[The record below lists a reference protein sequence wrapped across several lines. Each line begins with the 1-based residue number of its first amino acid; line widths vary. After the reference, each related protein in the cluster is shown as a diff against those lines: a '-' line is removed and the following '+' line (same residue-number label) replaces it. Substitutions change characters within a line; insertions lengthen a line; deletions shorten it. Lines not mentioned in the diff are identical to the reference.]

1 MIIRQS
7 RKFLRKLFNYEFFAE
22 AQQANASLS
31 NELDI
36 AKMRIIVNGYEI
48 EVTGQRVLI
57 EELRERGL
65 QIPSL
70 CYNSEA
76 IHQASCMVC
85 MVKDVKSGQMI
96 PSCSTVPYEGM
107 DIDTE
112 SEEVV
117 EMRKMGLEL
126 LLSDHR
132 ADCEAPCTIVC
143 PAKIDVAQILF
154 YLDREQIGNAY
165 TLLASA
171 VDVQNLP
178 CTDCKAPCE
187 KACRRGSVDKSV
199 DIRSIIKELSLKE
212 NCEADELA
220 NNVGSGLAQLDEQ
233 KRITAKLMS
242 LQINHNAASPESPT
256 KVFYSKLGR
265 YKDEEKE
272 WLRKNYTQQSH
283 CLHCACE
290 GKNKCLLRKC
300 ASEAEI
306 KSSHYGVSSH
316 QQVKAQIHVKGRLYF
331 EPAKCIRCGLCVYNS
346 QNGFTFMYRGFDM
359 QVVIPDDNK
368 NNVNEEIADLCP
380 TGALFVR
387 QLRDDE

>member
-1 MIIRQS
+1 
-7 RKFLRKLFNYEFFAE
+7 
-22 AQQANASLS
+22 
-31 NELDI
+31 
-36 AKMRIIVNGYEI
+36 MRIIVNGNEI

-65 QIPSL
+65 QIPTL

-76 IHQASCMVC
+76 KHQASCMVC

-96 PSCSTVPYEGM
+96 PSCSTFPYEGM

-143 PAKIDVAQILF
+143 PAKIDVAQILL
-154 YLDREQIGNAY
+154 YLDRKQTDKAY

-171 VDVQNLP
+171 VDVHNLP
-178 CTDCKAPCE
+178 CNNCKAPCE

-199 DIRSIIKELSLKE
+199 DVRKIITELSLKDKGKSVKE
-212 NCEADELA
+212 NT
-220 NNVGSGLAQLDEQ
+220 VQTS
-233 KRITAKLMS
+233 
-242 LQINHNAASPESPT
+242 SPT
-256 KVFYSKLGR
+256 KSFSSKLGR
-265 YKDEEKE
+265 YTDTEKE
-272 WLRKNYTQQSH
+272 WLRENYTQQSH

-290 GKNKCLLRKC
+290 GKDKCKLREC
-300 ASEAEI
+300 ASEAKI
-306 KSSHYGVSSH
+306 KSSRYGVSSH
-316 QQVKAQIHVKGRLYF
+316 QQVKVQMHVNGQLYF

-359 QVVIPDDNK
+359 QVVIPEENK
-368 NNVNEEIADLCP
+368 NNVDEEIANLCP

-387 QLRDDE
+387 KLRDDE